1 MKAVKITKIL
11 WELDDLS
18 PEEKGKVKASL
29 PTSKGFLAGDE
40 FEVTE
45 RVPGILKKKY
55 GYDVAN
61 FSYTEVHICESL
73 DALLR
78 VFGPKKKDDT
88 PIKLF
93 KDGKMTEEGQLC
105 YDNLIAAIK
114 ERKKM
119 EFRGTSDEEM
129 PKILDKLMFSLE
141 KITGL
146 DWKENSED
154 EIKKEIDDLIEDEL
168 KKFIKSKEAIK
179 IMRKEARKSLKA
191 EMKKMDDE
199 GDSDF
204 DEEDA

>member
-11 WELDDLS
+11 WELDDLT
-18 PEEKGKVKASL
+18 PEEKGKVKVSL

-40 FEVTE
+40 FNVTE
-45 RVPGILKKKY
+45 KVPGILKKKY

-73 DALLR
+73 DSLLR

-129 PKILDKLMFSLE
+129 PKILDKMMFSLE

-168 KKFIKSKEAIK
+168 KKYIKSKETIK

>member
-1 MKAVKITKIL
+1 MKKFTFSLLVL
-11 WELDDLS
+11 M
-18 PEEKGKVKASL
+18 ASMGA
-29 PTSKGFLAGDE
+29 SAKS
-40 FEVTE
+40 V
-45 RVPGILKKKY
+45 
-55 GYDVAN
+55 
-61 FSYTEVHICESL
+61 
-73 DALLR
+73 
-78 VFGPKKKDDT
+78 VFTLTDDT
-88 PIKLF
+88 KVFYLLSSAANPMLRF

>member
-1 MKAVKITKIL
+1 
-11 WELDDLS
+11 
-18 PEEKGKVKASL
+18 
-29 PTSKGFLAGDE
+29 
-40 FEVTE
+40 
-45 RVPGILKKKY
+45 
-55 GYDVAN
+55 
-61 FSYTEVHICESL
+61 
-73 DALLR
+73 
-78 VFGPKKKDDT
+78 
-88 PIKLF
+88 
-93 KDGKMTEEGQLC
+93 
-105 YDNLIAAIK
+105 
-114 ERKKM
+114 M